1 MKSNFLKRLIF
12 IIFSLPLVI
21 LSLHFGGYYFYF
33 LVTLVSLIGL
43 YEIFLLKK
51 KIFSFII
58 FILFSIFLF
67 LFIEIYYE
75 KNGKIYIYLLLL
87 ITWLSDT
94 GGYIIGRYLGK
105 KKISYISPNKT
116 YLGFLGSIIFS
127 QLSFFYLFFNDTFFF
142 NSLFITALLLIFSSL
157 IVIFGDLFFSYIKR
171 KCKIKDYSNIF
182 IGHGGL
188 FDRID
193 GLIFLTFFLK
203 LVLIIS

>member
-127 QLSFFYLFFNDTFFF
+127 QLSFVYLFFNDIFFF

-193 GLIFLTFFLK
+193 GLIFLTIFFK
-203 LVLIIS
+203 LILIAS

>member
-105 KKISYISPNKT
+105 KKISYVSPNKT

-127 QLSFFYLFFNDTFFF
+127 QLSFVYLFFNDIFFF

-193 GLIFLTFFLK
+193 GLIFLTIFFK
-203 LVLIIS
+203 LILIAS